1 VEKIALGIMSGT
13 SGDGISLALAAFQK
27 RRIEILHYETY
38 PYPKAF
44 SKKIRRLSN
53 PPRTVGAGTVSKF
66 NFELGHLFA
75 KAVTDFLHKARMP
88 ASRVAVIGSHGHTV
102 YHGPRDT
109 PRHTLQLGE
118 ASVIAE
124 ATGIPV
130 VADFRCR
137 DIAAGGQGAPLIPFF
152 DHYFF
157 GNGPVRALQNIGG
170 MANVTLVG
178 KNTLPLA
185 FDNGPGNA
193 LIDWAIQRHTRG
205 KQSFDKDGRLGGQG
219 VIDLKAVR
227 AMASHPYFFQKPPKS
242 TGRELFNESFLPDSV
257 KRMGGLNLI
266 ATLTYFTA
274 YSIHES
280 YRRFL
285 PVQPAEIIVSG
296 GGALNQ
302 TLMGHL
308 SGLFHP
314 ARVLSIQSMSMPA
327 RADRRG
333 WPVRAAAGGLSMPA
347 QAKEPAA
354 FAFFALRAIEGK
366 INHLP
371 QTTGARHACVLGK
384 IIPGSPA
391 HAAS

>member
-1 VEKIALGIMSGT
+1 MKKLALGIMSGT
-13 SGDGISLALAAFQK
+13 SGDGISLALAAFK
-27 RRIEILHYETY
+27 ERHIDILRYETY

-44 SKKIRRLSN
+44 SKKILRLNSLKEI
-53 PPRTVGAGTVSKF
+53 SKF

-75 KAVTDFLHKARMP
+75 KAVTDFLRKARVP

-118 ASVIAE
+118 PSVIAE

-152 DHYFF
+152 DYYFF

-170 MANVTLVG
+170 MANVTLAG
-178 KNTLPLA
+178 KNTRPLA

-193 LIDWAIQRHTRG
+193 LIDWAVQRHTRG
-205 KQSFDKDGRLGGQG
+205 KQSFDKDGHLAGQG

-227 AMASHPYFFQKPPKS
+227 ALASHPYFSQKPPKS

-257 KRMGGLNLI
+257 KRMNSLHLI

-314 ARVLSIQSMSMPA
+314 TSVRSIQDFGFHP
-327 RADRRG
+327 
-333 WPVRAAAGGLSMPA
+333 
-347 QAKEPAA
+347 QEKEPVA
-354 FAFFALRAIEGK
+354 FAFFALRAMEGK

-371 QTTGARHACVLGK
+371 QTTGARQPRVLGK
-384 IIPGSPA
+384 IIPA
-391 HAAS
+391 EHKHAAS

>member
-1 VEKIALGIMSGT
+1 MSGT

-27 RRIEILHYETY
+27 HRIEILRYETY

-118 ASVIAE
+118 PSVIAE

-193 LIDWAIQRHTRG
+193 LIDWAVQRHTRG
-205 KQSFDKDGRLGGQG
+205 KQSFDRDGHFAGQG

-227 AMASHPYFFQKPPKS
+227 SLASHPYFFQKPPKS

-257 KRMGGLNLI
+257 KRIGGLNLI

-327 RADRRG
+327 
-333 WPVRAAAGGLSMPA
+333 

>member
-1 VEKIALGIMSGT
+1 MLGISRKSSSRLTVKKIALGIMSGT
-13 SGDGISLALAAFQK
+13 SGDGISLALAAFK
-27 RRIEILHYETY
+27 ERRIDILRYETY
-38 PYPKAF
+38 PYPAAF
-44 SKKIRRLSN
+44 SKKIRHLSSLKEIS
-53 PPRTVGAGTVSKF
+53 RF

-75 KAVTDFLHKARMP
+75 EAVTDFLRKARVP
-88 ASRVAVIGSHGHTV
+88 ASHVAVIGSHGHTV

-118 ASVIAE
+118 PSVIAE

-152 DHYFF
+152 DYYFF

-170 MANVTLVG
+170 MANVTLAG
-178 KNTLPLA
+178 KNTRPLA

-193 LIDWAIQRHTRG
+193 LIDWAVQRHTHG
-205 KQSFDKDGRLGGQG
+205 KQSFDKNGHLAGQG

-227 AMASHPYFFQKPPKS
+227 ALASHPYFSQKPPKS
-242 TGRELFNESFLPDSV
+242 TGRELFNESFLPDSI
-257 KRMGGLNLI
+257 KRMNSLDLV

-314 ARVLSIQSMSMPA
+314 TSVRSIQDFGFHP
-327 RADRRG
+327 
-333 WPVRAAAGGLSMPA
+333 
-347 QAKEPAA
+347 QEKEPVA

-371 QTTGARHACVLGK
+371 QTTGARQPQVLGK
-384 IIPGSPA
+384 IIPA
-391 HAAS
+391 RHKHAAS

>member
-1 VEKIALGIMSGT
+1 MSGT
-13 SGDGISLALAAFQK
+13 SGDGISLALAAFQE
-27 RRIEILHYETY
+27 RRIEIFRYETY
-38 PYPKAF
+38 PYPEYF
-44 SKKIRRLSN
+44 SKKIRILNNS
-53 PPRTVGAGTVSKF
+53 PRAVGADTISKL

-75 KAVTDFLHKARMP
+75 KAVTDSLRKARVP

-102 YHGPRDT
+102 YHGPSDT

-124 ATGIPV
+124 KTGIPV

-178 KNTLPLA
+178 KNTPPMA
-185 FDNGPGNA
+185 FDNGPGNV
-193 LIDWAIQRHTRG
+193 LIDWAVQRHTRG
-205 KQSFDKDGRLGGQG
+205 TQSFDKDGCLAGRG
-219 VIDLKAVR
+219 VINLKAVR
-227 AMASHPYFFQKPPKS
+227 ALASHPYFSQKPPKS

-257 KRMGGLNLI
+257 KRMNSLNLI

-296 GGALNQ
+296 GGTLNQ

-308 SGLFHP
+308 SSLFYP
-314 ARVLSIQSMSMPA
+314 TRVLSIQSLGLHA
-327 RADRRG
+327 RAARRG
-333 WPVRAAAGGLSMPA
+333 RPVQAAAGGLSMPA